1 MKAVQKMALTMG
13 AMIAGVWGLTEQ
25 GFAASTAAM
34 PTPSNTD
41 MLIAVAGV
49 LLTVAAISVYVYRT
63 K

>member
-1 MKAVQKMALTMG
+1 MKAVQKIALTIG
-13 AMIAGVWGLTEQ
+13 AMITGVWGLTEQ
-25 GFAASTAAM
+25 GFAASAAAM

-41 MLIAVAGV
+41 MLIAMAGV